1 MLTNTLVRGVFISC
15 AVIGATAVAS
25 AQTAQSMDVEE
36 SVETTAGTFQL
47 DERQYERENQELP
60 FEYGWDSDDE
70 RINAF
75 AAPRVDEFDS
85 NRLIDESLPAPAIV
99 PEPGTMVL
107 LAGGLAA
114 MAVRRIRRLS

>member
-1 MLTNTLVRGVFISC
+1 MLTNTLIRGVFISC
-15 AVIGATAVAS
+15 AVLGTNTMAS
-25 AQTAQSMDVEE
+25 AQTEKSMNVEE
-36 SVETTAGTFQL
+36 SVETTAGTFQR
-47 DERQYERENQELP
+47 DERQYDRENQELP
-60 FEYGWDSDDE
+60 FEYRWDSDDE

-85 NRLIDESLPAPAIV
+85 DRLNDESLPAPAIV

-107 LAGGLAA
+107 LASGLAA